1 MSSRSERYL
10 ANAEKC
16 QPFRWSVYSR
26 RVGRGRRG
34 CRMGLSPDEGPNATI
49 PGGFCPNCSAG
60 R

>member
-26 RVGRGRRG
+26 RVGRGRRA
-34 CRMGLSPDEGPNATI
+34 CRMGLSPGEGPNATI